1 MREVYLGAF
10 PARLRRTSGVIGRGR
25 LRAEQDE
32 QCDSVCATDSSWVSE
47 ESAWYRGT
55 HASPPPRKE
64 TTRPPH
70 HPPSSAAT
78 PVPRATGSNART
90 LQRKRRSRSWS
101 AHK

>member
-1 MREVYLGAF
+1 MQEVYLGAF

-32 QCDSVCATDSSWVSE
+32 QRDSVCATDSSWVSE
-47 ESAWYRGT
+47 ESARYRGT

-70 HPPSSAAT
+70 HPPSAAAT
-78 PVPRATGSNART
+78 PVPRGSY
-90 LQRKRRSRSWS
+90 SS
-101 AHK
+101 AVTSFKVVVCP